1 MPNHDRLN
9 YFDLVGSN
17 PDASTPQA
25 GQTAHTMNFRSSFFA
40 VVLMS
45 IAALVSGCAGTAK
58 GVKTATYG
66 QQSATP
72 IQPQQTDSESS
83 ALVII
88 RYPAL
93 IHAEAETI
101 YVSSFASKAIGGDVP
116 LSMHSNPQTARTAHG
131 VISKS
136 SYYAMSLYR
145 ELRDSLP
152 EGKVLLSPHMVD
164 WNQEQ
169 GFHSRPIL
177 ASEQVPTVLTIDFS
191 VYSFPD
197 VTEMMESP
205 PVTFGDLVT
214 PLLVVRTS
222 NWGEPAL
229 NGVLIA
235 SDPLVDTAWRQA
247 RVQMAQDARSRLLD
261 PAKKQSLSLAFI
273 DFLNERDQPLAN
285 PPLRSASE
293 NESSR
298 LAIERYPVEKIQM
311 DASLVEQ
318 LDLVKPGALGANDP
332 FARDFARGATR
343 RLVGLLGGIDHQR
356 ATFFARQAAIARFD
370 PELANVFYVQSSD
383 ESVRARLQLAEAL
396 IAAEREFLSAQSDS
410 VYAGSFDGDYGAR
423 MRKIISAEYRMLEE
437 RRRLARVQNIG
448 SAIAAIALAGSV
460 YAATVTTTASA
471 TAVAAFAGVSLMGSI
486 WALNRALDAGTESE
500 EVNEYFVARMAHATE
515 RQMSVQMEWLESKEL
530 ITARGFAEFRNKT
543 LTLYQSRVRSLAVTT
558 SDHCVFRHPQ
568 ASITGR
574 WFGNCDEGLATGKG
588 YGLIDQEDGTMIE
601 YLGQSSQGLAS
612 GNGAMVVH
620 RDNTEFLE
628 GDFEQ
633 GVPNGVVLVE
643 RPGAAPRLRNYRNG
657 EDSGRGD
664 SNDWKPVSY
673 ATISPGS

>member
-1 MPNHDRLN
+1 M
-9 YFDLVGSN
+9 
-17 PDASTPQA
+17 
-25 GQTAHTMNFRSSFFA
+25 
-40 VVLMS
+40 VLL
-45 IAALVSGCAGTAK
+45 AALLSGCAGTAQ
-58 GVKTATYG
+58 GIKTSTYG
-66 QQSATP
+66 QQAAVPVES
-72 IQPQQTDSESS
+72 QQTDSESS
-83 ALVII
+83 ALVVI

-116 LSMHSNPQTARTAHG
+116 LSMHSNPQTSRTAHG

-145 ELRDSLP
+145 ELRNALP
-152 EGKVLLSPHMVD
+152 EGTVLLSPHMVD

-177 ASEQVPTVLTIDFS
+177 ASEQIPSVLTVDFN

-214 PLLVVRTS
+214 PLFVVRTS

-247 RVQMAQDARSRLLD
+247 RQQMIRDAESRLSD
-261 PAKKQSLSLAFI
+261 PANTQPLSLTFI
-273 DFLNERDQPLAN
+273 EFLNERDQSNAN
-285 PPLRSASE
+285 PPLSSAADSE
-293 NESSR
+293 RAR
-298 LAIERYPVEKIQM
+298 LAIERYPLEKIQM
-311 DASLVEQ
+311 DAVLVEGLNQ
-318 LDLVKPGALGANDP
+318 DDPAARISGDP

-343 RLVGLLGGIDHQR
+343 RLVGLLDKVDHQR
-356 ATFFARQAAIARFD
+356 STFFARQAAIARFD
-370 PELANVFYVQSSD
+370 PELANVFYVQSQD

-396 IAAEREFLSAQSDS
+396 VAAEREFLSAQSES

-423 MRKIISAEYRMLEE
+423 MRKIITAEYRMLEE
-437 RRRLARVQNIG
+437 RRKLARVQNIS

-471 TAVAAFAGVSLMGSI
+471 TAVAAFSGVSLMGSI
-486 WALNRALDAGTESE
+486 WALNRALDAKTESE
-500 EVNEYFVARMAHATE
+500 EVNEYFVARMAHASE

-558 SDHCVFRHPQ
+558 GDNCQFHHPGMSP
-568 ASITGR
+568 AGR
-574 WFGNCDEGLATGKG
+574 WIGACDEGLAVGKG
-588 YGLIDQEDGTMIE
+588 YGLIRQGDGALIE
-601 YLGQSSQGLAS
+601 YLGQSSAGLAS
-612 GNGAMVVH
+612 GRGAMMVH
-620 RDNTEFLE
+620 RQSTEFFE
-628 GDFEQ
+628 GEFDRGEPD
-633 GVPNGVVLVE
+633 GLVLVE
-643 RPGAAPRLRNYRNG
+643 RPGAAPRLRKYRG
-657 EDSGRGD
+657 GDDVGRGD
-664 SNDWKPVSY
+664 DASWKPLSY
-673 ATISPGS
+673 ATIPVNP